1 LGKEQDNLLKVE
13 NLVVERGD
21 ALVLNG
27 ISLSI
32 KEGEIVGVLGPNGA
46 GKTTFLLTISGLVKY
61 KKGSIFFED
70 KNIKDLSPASI
81 VKLGIAHCP
90 EGRNVFADLTV
101 KENLEMGAYIRKS
114 DVTLKRDM
122 DNVFDRFPI
131 LGKRQNQLAG
141 TLSGGEQQMLA
152 ISRALLSEPKLLL
165 LDEPSLGLAPII
177 IEEVFSIIKEIN
189 NRGVTILLIEQ
200 NARVALDI
208 VNKSYVLETGKIVI
222 QGTSSDLKAD
232 KKIQKV
238 YLGIKI

>member
-1 LGKEQDNLLKVE
+1 MLKVE

>member
-1 LGKEQDNLLKVE
+1 MGKEQDNLLKVE